1 MCDTLSSMKQRCGTW
16 HGVPAF
22 RQRFRRLQL
31 RTGEKEA
38 EVYQVSCGY
47 LLYIAFS
54 PVTGQRRKWVK
65 TNDIVTKEFEAYPDV
80 AADILNAL
88 LHRGKRLSGKE
99 IFYLHRQKLFTGE
112 VWGTETSWRIWQSMS
127 L

>member
-1 MCDTLSSMKQRCGTW
+1 M
-16 HGVPAF
+16 
-22 RQRFRRLQL
+22 
-31 RTGEKEA
+31 
-38 EVYQVSCGY
+38 
-47 LLYIAFS
+47 
-54 PVTGQRRKWVK
+54 K